1 MLMFTGVM
9 GGLAEAGTKRV
20 MFGMFVRFGH
30 VSGLLIDK
38 NFFYYKLYIDHTM
51 RQLHDTE
58 D

>member
-1 MLMFTGVM
+1 M

-20 MFGMFVRFGH
+20 MFGMFVRFGL
-30 VSGLLIDK
+30 VFGLLIDK
-38 NFFYYKLYIDHTM
+38 NFFYYKHYLNFTM